1 MIISLI
7 AARSKNNVIGKDN
20 DLPWRLPADMKY
32 FMNTT
37 KGHVVIMGRKNWE
50 SLPNGAL
57 KNRTNI
63 VITRSKQYQAEG
75 ALVMHHLE
83 DALQYAFDQKEEEV
97 FIIGGAQI
105 YKIGL
110 NIADRLYLTEIDLE
124 VEGDTFFP
132 SFDLAN
138 WKRTQQTD
146 YMPDDRNAYA
156 YSFQIFE
163 RLIPTIQVNS

>member
-7 AARSKNNVIGKDN
+7 AARSTNNVIGKDN

-63 VITRSKQYQAEG
+63 ILTRSKNYNAEN
-75 ALVMHHLE
+75 ALVVNNLD
-83 DALQYAFDQKEEEV
+83 DALQIAFDQDEEEV

-105 YKIGL
+105 YKIAL
-110 NIADRLYLTEIDLE
+110 PIADRLYLTEIDLH

-132 SFDLAN
+132 KFDLSE
-138 WKRTQQTD
+138 WKLMGETHHEI
-146 YMPDDRNAYA
+146 DDRNAYT
-156 YSFQIFE
+156 YTFKLFE
-163 RLIPTIQVNS
+163 RLL

>member
-7 AARSKNNVIGKDN
+7 AARSKNNVIGKNN

-63 VITRSKQYQAEG
+63 VLTRSKNYLAEG
-75 ALVMHHLE
+75 ALVMNDLNE
-83 DALQYAFDQKEEEV
+83 ALQFAFDQEEEEV

-105 YKIGL
+105 YQMTL
-110 NIADRLYLTEIDLE
+110 PIADRVYLTEIDLE
-124 VEGDTFFP
+124 VDGDTFFP
-132 SFDLAN
+132 EFNPSSFKLVS
-138 WKRTQQTD
+138 QQD
-146 YMPDDRNAYA
+146 YSPDERNHYS
-156 YSFQIFE
+156 YSFQVFE
-163 RLIPTIQVNS
+163 RLLDKIHK